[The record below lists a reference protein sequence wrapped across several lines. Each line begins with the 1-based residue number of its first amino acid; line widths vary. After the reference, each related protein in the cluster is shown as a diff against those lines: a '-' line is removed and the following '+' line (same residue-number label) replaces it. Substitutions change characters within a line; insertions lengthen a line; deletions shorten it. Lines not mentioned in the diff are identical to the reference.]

1 MKNART
7 LPQISETNLTQIS
20 QNSQKYNTR
29 RSIGAKIKSVLSVL
43 SVRDKIN
50 LCIKKKYHT
59 ILSLYNY
66 LIFLIKKQNGTVKL
80 WWRY

>member
-7 LPQISETNLTQIS
+7 LPQISETNLPQIS

-29 RSIGAKIKSVLSVL
+29 RSKGAKKKSVLSVL